1 MNKEVRLIMITDS
14 WVDVD
19 YILKLLK
26 KTINAAYDACGI
38 TGKEY
43 LIMEDFRK
51 DAVDRFGD
59 KEEDNEDC
67 D

>member
-1 MNKEVRLIMITDS
+1 MNKEVRLILMNDA

-26 KTINAAYDACGI
+26 KTINAAYDAGCI
-38 TGKEY
+38 TDKEY
-43 LIMEDFRK
+43 LTMEDFRTEMIS
-51 DAVDRFGD
+51 DFGD
-59 KEEDNEDC
+59 EEVDYENC

>member
-1 MNKEVRLIMITDS
+1 MNKEVRLILMNDA

-26 KTINAAYDACGI
+26 KTINAAYDTGAI

-51 DAVDRFGD
+51 DAVDRFGE
-59 KEEDNEDC
+59 EEDNENC

>member
-1 MNKEVRLIMITDS
+1 MNKEVLMNGV
-14 WVDVD
+14 WLDVD

-26 KTINAAYDACGI
+26 KTINAAYDTGGI

-51 DAVDRFGD
+51 DAVDRFG
-59 KEEDNEDC
+59 EEVDYENC

>member
-1 MNKEVRLIMITDS
+1 MNKEVRLILMNDTWIDIDQ
-14 WVDVD
+14 V
-19 YILKLLK
+19 LKLLK
-26 KTINAAYDACGI
+26 KTINGAYDAGAI

-51 DAVDRFGD
+51 DAVERFG
-59 KEEDNEDC
+59 EVEDYEDR